1 MSRPGPGVGK
11 AAVVA
16 FFAVAVDQIT
26 KAMVRS
32 EVGPGESV
40 ELFAGIDIVRV
51 SNEGIAFGLLDEA
64 GSAVLIIAAVA
75 FAILLGLFLASA
87 ERPGLWL
94 PIGLLA
100 GGAVGNLIDRV
111 REGAVTDFIDPPG
124 WPAFNFADIEITTG
138 VVLLLVIYL
147 FATGEPEPES
157 GSATQARPEPRPSG
171 E

>member
-1 MSRPGPGVGK
+1 MALV
-11 AAVVA
+11 AVVA
-16 FFAVAVDQIT
+16 DQIS
-26 KAMVRS
+26 KAIVRS
-32 EVGPGESV
+32 ELGPGESV

-147 FATGEPEPES
+147 FAREPEPASS
-157 GSATQARPEPRPSG
+157 GHASSEPRPSS